1 MLRTIL
7 MLGLVPMALATSTAY
22 AQTAA
27 PPPGTP
33 TAANAVDPASIQA
46 HGTHFI
52 PSAVSQNGSLISF
65 LTTAIAGNVSNAPIG
80 STQ

>member
-1 MLRTIL
+1 MLRTIV

-33 TAANAVDPASIQA
+33 ATANAVDPASIQA
-46 HGTHFI
+46 LKDMGAHL
-52 PSAVSQNGSLISF
+52 QSLKRF
-65 LTTAIAGNVSNAPIG
+65 REPLHL
-80 STQ
+80 Q